1 MIRKT
6 NTGFIDDEIKIKKY
20 SEGLSKDTETVL
32 GHPLRASGGQA
43 EQFQKGN
50 HKDGQTSEGDPGEAS
65 VTRGGIRLFAW
76 VSAVQSVIL

>member
-6 NTGFIDDEIKIKKY
+6 NTDFIDDEIKIKKY

-32 GHPLRASGGQA
+32 GHPLRASGGQV

-50 HKDGQTSEGDPGEAS
+50 HKDGQTS
-65 VTRGGIRLFAW
+65 
-76 VSAVQSVIL
+76 